1 MNSISVVA
9 TTLEQLRL
17 STSNPAWVILRANN
31 APAVLAILRS
41 VFEGDNR
48 QVAGSDLALAVDAML
63 VDIREQ
69 TDMELPKTGVA
80 YINDWVKDGYLV
92 RRSPQGT
99 REELYELSTD
109 AHVAID
115 YVQQLTN
122 PQRSVTKSRLSTLI
136 TGLRDLAAETDEDEA
151 NAIRRLEAQRDA
163 IQHRIDQVR
172 MNGVATIS
180 DEEAVE
186 KTREILSLVSDLP
199 TDFSRVREE
208 IEEGT
213 PPEWA

>member
-172 MNGVATIS
+172 MNGV
-180 DEEAVE
+180 
-186 KTREILSLVSDLP
+186 VSVSYTHLTLP
-199 TDFSRVREE
+199 TILLV
-208 IEEGT
+208 
-213 PPEWA
+213 

>member
-9 TTLEQLRL
+9 TTLEQIRL
-17 STSNPAWVILRANN
+17 STSNPAWVILRAKN

-48 QVAGSDLALAVDAML
+48 QVAGSDFALTVDTML

-99 REELYELSTD
+99 REEL
-109 AHVAID
+109 
-115 YVQQLTN
+115 
-122 PQRSVTKSRLSTLI
+122 
-136 TGLRDLAAETDEDEA
+136 
-151 NAIRRLEAQRDA
+151 
-163 IQHRIDQVR
+163 
-172 MNGVATIS
+172 
-180 DEEAVE
+180 
-186 KTREILSLVSDLP
+186 
-199 TDFSRVREE
+199 
-208 IEEGT
+208 
-213 PPEWA
+213 